1 MKKSALLAVSALS
14 LGVVGL
20 ATFTPMVNAA
30 STTFTGNATVT
41 VKVDSTIGMGGID
54 PDDVIPG
61 QDNPVDMSAYNI
73 NFGTVKAGA
82 DIVEDSADIAM
93 QNNTGKAGT
102 LTLKAANT
110 SLTGVTPT
118 NTIAAGV
125 PAKGKSAWGYK
136 TDGAYQ
142 AVSTTGAQIANDSG
156 TGPSHKNVTFGLST
170 ADTQAADT
178 YKGTVTYVY
187 TIAG

>member
-20 ATFTPMVNAA
+20 ATFTPIVNAA
-30 STTFTGNATVT
+30 PTTFTGNATVT

-61 QDNPVDMSAYNI
+61 QDNTVDMSAYNI

-82 DIVEDSADIAM
+82 DIVEEGVDIAM
-93 QNNTGKAGT
+93 QNNTGKNGT
-102 LTLKAANT
+102 LNLKATNT
-110 SLTGVTPT
+110 SLTGSASNSIP
-118 NTIAAGV
+118 AGV
-125 PAKGKSAWGYK
+125 PAKGTSAWGYK
-136 TDGAYQ
+136 TDSDYQ
-142 AVSTTGAQIANDSG
+142 AVTTGGAQIASDAG
-156 TGPSHKNVTFGLST
+156 TGPSSKHVTFGLST

-178 YKGTVTYVY
+178 YNGAVTYVY
-187 TIAG
+187 TIAE

>member
-30 STTFTGNATVT
+30 PTTFTGNATVT
-41 VKVDSTIGMGGID
+41 VKVDATIGMGDID
-54 PDDVIPG
+54 PGDVKPG
-61 QDNPVDMSAYNI
+61 QDNTVDMSAYNI

-82 DIVEDSADIAM
+82 DIVEKGVDIAM

-102 LTLKAANT
+102 LTLKATNT
-110 SLTGVTPT
+110 SLTGSASNSIP
-118 NTIAAGV
+118 AGT

-142 AVSTTGAQIANDSG
+142 AVTTGGAQIANDSG
-156 TGPSHKNVTFGLST
+156 TGPSSKHVTFGLST

-178 YKGTVTYVY
+178 YNGAVTYVY
-187 TIAG
+187 TIAE

>member
-30 STTFTGNATVT
+30 PTTFTGDASVT

-61 QDNPVDMSAYNI
+61 QDNAVDMSAYNI

-82 DIVEDSADIAM
+82 DIVEKGVDIAM

-102 LTLKAANT
+102 LTLKATNT
-110 SLTGVTPT
+110 SLTGSASNSIP
-118 NTIAAGV
+118 AGT
-125 PAKGKSAWGYK
+125 PAKGTSAWGYK
-136 TDGAYQ
+136 TNGDYQ
-142 AVSTTGAQIANDSG
+142 AVTTGGAQIANDSG
-156 TGPSHKNVTFGLST
+156 TGPSSKHVTFGLST

-178 YKGTVTYVY
+178 YNGAVTYVY
-187 TIAG
+187 TIAE

>member
-30 STTFTGNATVT
+30 PTTFTGNATVT

-61 QDNPVDMSAYNI
+61 QDNTVDMSAYNI
-73 NFGTVKAGA
+73 DFGTVKAGA
-82 DIVEDSADIAM
+82 DIAEDSADIAM

-102 LTLKAANT
+102 LTLKATDT
-110 SLTGVTPT
+110 SLTGATPT
-118 NTIAAGV
+118 NTIPAGV
-125 PAKGKSAWGYK
+125 PAKGTSAWGYK

-142 AVSTTGAQIANDSG
+142 AVTTGGAQIASDAG
-156 TGPSHKNVTFGLST
+156 TGPSNKNVTFGLST
-170 ADTQAADT
+170 AKTQAADT
-178 YKGTVTYVY
+178 YNGAVTYVY
-187 TIAG
+187 TIAE

>member
-20 ATFTPMVNAA
+20 ATFTPVVSAA
-30 STTFTGNATVT
+30 DTTFTGDATVT

-61 QDNPVDMSAYNI
+61 QDNSVDMSAYNI
-73 NFGTVKAGA
+73 DFGTVKAGA

-118 NTIAAGV
+118 NTIATGV
-125 PAKGKSAWGYK
+125 PTKGTSAWGYK

-156 TGPSHKNVTFGLST
+156 TGE
-170 ADTQAADT
+170 
-178 YKGTVTYVY
+178 
-187 TIAG
+187 

>member
-30 STTFTGNATVT
+30 PTTFTGNATVT
-41 VKVDSTIGMGGID
+41 VKVDATIGMGDID
-54 PDDVIPG
+54 PGDVKPG
-61 QDNPVDMSAYNI
+61 QDNTVDMSAYNI

-82 DIVEDSADIAM
+82 DIVEDNANIAM

-102 LTLKAANT
+102 LTLKATNT
-110 SLTGVTPT
+110 SLTGSASNSIP
-118 NTIAAGV
+118 AGV
-125 PAKGKSAWGYK
+125 PTKGRSAWGYK

-142 AVSTTGAQIANDSG
+142 AVTTGGAQIANDSG

-187 TIAG
+187 TIAE